1 MNKEHKVEEKQLIF
15 SSPVKKSMKKGEL
28 YIELYHYSKNA
39 ENKGKPI
46 KTIRN
51 FDELIEFFE
60 SEDIDNL

>member
-39 ENKGKPI
+39 EKQGKTNKNDSK
-46 KTIRN
+46 
-51 FDELIEFFE
+51 F
-60 SEDIDNL
+60 